1 MSPEALQKLMDNAPS
16 DKENLS
22 KDEHLYGG
30 YTQKQMLDIVD
41 EVKDE
46 LMEKFNDPMCHKV
59 MALFILDHFE
69 AWHDEV
75 STKLAVHAAKEGQP
89 DLALTAVH
97 WAQDRASISTAR
109 DLLLGVEIGDHDFTQ
124 KCDCCDDDED

>member
-30 YTQKQMLDIVD
+30 YTQQQMLDIVD

-46 LMEKFNDPMCHKV
+46 LMEKFNDPLCHKV
-59 MALFILDHFE
+59 MAMFILDHMVE
-69 AWHDEV
+69 WHKEV
-75 STKLAVHAAKEGQP
+75 SHKLAIHATKEHETG
-89 DLALTAVH
+89 LALTAIG
-97 WAQDRASISTAR
+97 WAQDLARLETAR
-109 DLLLGVEIGDHDFTQ
+109 DLLLGVEIGDNDFTAQ
-124 KCDCCDDDED
+124 CDCCDDDD